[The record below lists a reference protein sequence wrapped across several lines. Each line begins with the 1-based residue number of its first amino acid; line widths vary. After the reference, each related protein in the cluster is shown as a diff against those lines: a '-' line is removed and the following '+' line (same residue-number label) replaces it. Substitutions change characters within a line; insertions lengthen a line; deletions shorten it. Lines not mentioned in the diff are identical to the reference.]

1 MGFSIDSIVGN
12 SGAESAASKL
22 RDSLNMS
29 PTDLSL
35 SAAAKRFK
43 SDHHWRVKYYI
54 GVRFL
59 FYCFRW
65 AQLRSQAQDLFSSTL
80 NNFEGH
86 LSSVHCGVLSVLLLL
101 GGPNITANLYCIC
114 SSENETYAY
123 ADAVQICGDIWNA

>member
-43 SDHHWRVKYYI
+43 SDHHTMDHT
-54 GVRFL
+54 RFDFL
-59 FYCFRW
+59 AFYGTFW
-65 AQLRSQAQDLFSSTL
+65 L
-80 NNFEGH
+80 
-86 LSSVHCGVLSVLLLL
+86 LSSLQSHTGKIRGLDGKFL
-101 GGPNITANLYCIC
+101 
-114 SSENETYAY
+114 
-123 ADAVQICGDIWNA
+123 